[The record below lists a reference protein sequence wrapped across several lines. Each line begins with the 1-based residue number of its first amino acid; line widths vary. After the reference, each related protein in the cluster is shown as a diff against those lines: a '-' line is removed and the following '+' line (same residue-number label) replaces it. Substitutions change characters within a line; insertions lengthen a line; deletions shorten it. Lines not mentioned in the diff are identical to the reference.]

1 VITLS
6 KIALLAGLGFWL
18 SIALLNNLRDFGRGV
33 KAMGDLMA
41 MRALDVEPIVT
52 TSLTRNRVTSLAWH
66 RVIFSLILIMEGLT
80 AALLLG
86 AAVLHVVT
94 LVGAGN
100 PPAQVAGQLAVGAFL
115 ALGGT
120 MLVGGTWFAYHLKL
134 PTVQLTHLTMLAV
147 GAAAAVLLN
156 QTLL

>member
-1 VITLS
+1 MITLS
-6 KIALLAGLGFWL
+6 KIALLAGIGFWL

-41 MRALDVEPIVT
+41 MRALDVEPVVT
-52 TSLTRNRVTSLAWH
+52 TALTRNRVTSQAWH

-86 AAVLHVVT
+86 AAVLQAAS
-94 LVGAGN
+94 LFGAGS
-100 PPAQVAGQLAVGAFL
+100 PPAQIAGQLAVGAFL
-115 ALGGT
+115 ALGST

-134 PTVQLTHLTMLAV
+134 PTVAWRYL
-147 GAAAAVLLN
+147 
-156 QTLL
+156 